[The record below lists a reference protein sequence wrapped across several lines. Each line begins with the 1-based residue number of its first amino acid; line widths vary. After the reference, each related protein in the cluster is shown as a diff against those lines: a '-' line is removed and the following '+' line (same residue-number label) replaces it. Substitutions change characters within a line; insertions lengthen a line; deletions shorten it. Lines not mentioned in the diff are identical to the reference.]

1 MLRNA
6 IFALGIA
13 AAAVFAA
20 PAAALAVDDLYTPR
34 TPNEPSLSG
43 SSVMS
48 QCIGSVPY
56 INYAVSAVDPDN
68 QLGDVPVS
76 LFITDGTNNVT
87 LALGTL
93 VNDQLS
99 GSVLWPGASADGST
113 APLNWT
119 LGSISAELRANPTL
133 SVALSYPQP
142 AAACMGV
149 PAALPIAEAP
159 TGLAATGSDVPLIA
173 LGVGAVAVLGGGA
186 LMLKRR
192 QPKH

>member
-1 MLRNA
+1 
-6 IFALGIA
+6 
-13 AAAVFAA
+13 
-20 PAAALAVDDLYTPR
+20 
-34 TPNEPSLSG
+34 
-43 SSVMS
+43 MS

-56 INYAVSAVDPDN
+56 INYTVNAVDSDDV
-68 QLGDVPVS
+68 LGDAPVS

-119 LGSISAELRANPTL
+119 LGSISAELRVNPTL
-133 SVALSYPQP
+133 TVALAYPQP
-142 AAACMGV
+142 AASCMGV
-149 PAALPIAEAP
+149 PAALPLTEAP
-159 TGLAATGSDVPLIA
+159 TGLAATGSSVPLIA
-173 LGVGAVAVLGGGA
+173 LGVGAAAVLGGGA